1 MFQRIPVSKRSQIKL
16 QCFLFFNT
24 NFHPMQGPEAIYGE
38 ELLNDLRNMKLRREK
53 NEVSIMKIV
62 KTANE

>member
-1 MFQRIPVSKRSQIKL
+1 
-16 QCFLFFNT
+16 
-24 NFHPMQGPEAIYGE
+24 MQGPEAIYGE

-62 KTANE
+62 KTANEWLQT